1 LLSIF
6 VNFLIYTI
14 DTICLNKLIDN
25 YTDYLVQH
33 PLNYGIIK
41 SIDQSFLL
49 GYLDN
54 YDGSIEQQ

>member
-1 LLSIF
+1 MT
-6 VNFLIYTI
+6 YTI